1 MNVAM
6 NASLLTIAVATIAA
20 WLFGAAWYGLLGK
33 QWMAASGLTA
43 EDIKGPDGKQSPAPF
58 IISLVLEFVMAYV
71 LAALFLHMGEA
82 APSLGTALSA
92 AFFLWLGFVATTL
105 TVNHRYS
112 LAPWRLT
119 FIDGGHW
126 LGVLLIQAAIMA
138 MMGLRA

>member
-71 LAALFLHMGEA
+71 LAALFLHMGET

-92 AFFLWLGFVATTL
+92 AFFLWLGFVATTQII
-105 TVNHRYS
+105 NHRYS
-112 LAPWRLT
+112 MKPWSLSLL
-119 FIDGGHW
+119 DGGHW
-126 LGVLLIQAAIMA
+126 LGVLLIQAAVMA
-138 MMGLRA
+138 LMRL